1 MVDKLIIVL
10 GAGLVLWAIGDAIV
24 RIIRA
29 SKAPNTRVTKRIE
42 ELESDIADLE
52 HDLEESRKRIE
63 VLEKI
68 VTDGRDD
75 LRRQIDDLA

>member
-1 MVDKLIIVL
+1 MVDKVLIVL
-10 GAGLVLWAIGDAIV
+10 AAGAIFWAIGDAIV

-29 SKAPNTRVTKRIE
+29 SKAPNRKVTDRIE
-42 ELESDIADLE
+42 ELEADMADLE
-52 HDLEESRKRIE
+52 QELEDARKRIE

-75 LRRQIDDLA
+75 LRRQIDDLG